1 MKKSIYMLLGAV
13 ILNFMTGCTANTTT
27 SDRLN
32 NQTSHVDQII
42 QQQAENQKHKNRIKL
57 RKATL
62 YVYQE
67 SLIHMWTDHT
77 HIVHLE
83 MP

>member
-1 MKKSIYMLLGAV
+1 VKKSIYMLLGAV

-32 NQTSHVDQII
+32 NQTSQVDQII
-42 QQQAENQKHKNRIKL
+42 QQQIKNTE
-57 RKATL
+57 AVL

>member
-1 MKKSIYMLLGAV
+1 MEVNSGEKIDIY
-13 ILNFMTGCTANTTT
+13 T
-27 SDRLN
+27 S
-32 NQTSHVDQII
+32 QVDQVI
-42 QQQAENQKHKNRIKL
+42 QQQIKNTE
-57 RKATL
+57 AVL

>member
-32 NQTSHVDQII
+32 NQTSQVDQII
-42 QQQAENQKHKNRIKL
+42 QQQIKNTE
-57 RKATL
+57 AVL

>member
-13 ILNFMTGCTANTTT
+13 ILNFMTGCTAANVT
-27 SDRLN
+27 SDRTN
-32 NQTSHVDQII
+32 NQTSQVDQII
-42 QQQAENQKHKNRIKL
+42 QQQIKNTEV
-57 RKATL
+57 AL

>member
-1 MKKSIYMLLGAV
+1 MLLGAV

-32 NQTSHVDQII
+32 NQTSQVDQII
-42 QQQAENQKHKNRIKL
+42 QQQIKNTE
-57 RKATL
+57 AVL